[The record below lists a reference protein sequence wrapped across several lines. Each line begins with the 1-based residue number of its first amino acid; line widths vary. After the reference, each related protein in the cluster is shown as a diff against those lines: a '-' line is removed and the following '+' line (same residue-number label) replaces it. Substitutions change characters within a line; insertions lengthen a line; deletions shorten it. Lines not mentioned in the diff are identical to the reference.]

1 MTEKSDEV
9 DEVKKLLTIARDLG
23 LSSGVRIKA
32 VDAIGNISTHDALL
46 ALLDLAANDLLIK
59 GERDRALKHARKI
72 IKSGY

>member
-1 MTEKSDEV
+1 MAEKPDKV

-32 VDAIGNISTHDALL
+32 VDAIGNIGTHDALL
-46 ALLDLAANDLLIK
+46 ALLDLAASESLIK
-59 GERDRALKHARKI
+59 DERDRALKHARKI

>member
-1 MTEKSDEV
+1 MAEKPDKV
-9 DEVKKLLTIARDLG
+9 DEVKKLLAIANDMG

-46 ALLDLAANDLLIK
+46 ALLDLAANEFLIK
-59 GERDRALKHARKI
+59 NERDRALKHARKI